1 MNIYQIITLYILHLH
16 NVTCQLYLNK
26 AGIKTTANA
35 PRIQVT
41 GSKWDFIQVHSLQR
55 SCLYHLW
62 SIHWKFPLIYHLRLP
77 SSALIACL
85 SSITY
90 LQGKHVNFSFNAFQL
105 FESLSFHTEACS
117 CSFSSPL
124 SFRSFPSHSPLGH
137 FYKIWY
143 HIAPFKKIFNI
154 LFLK

>member
-62 SIHWKFPLIYHLRLP
+62 SIHWKFPLIYHLSLP

-90 LQGKHVNFSFNAFQL
+90 FQGKHVNFSFNAFSS
-105 FESLSFHTEACS
+105 FKKVHTDTVSSLSLYRFTLRLAHALSLVPSPSDLSLHT
-117 CSFSSPL
+117 L
-124 SFRSFPSHSPLGH
+124 H
-137 FYKIWY
+137 
-143 HIAPFKKIFNI
+143 
-154 LFLK
+154 